1 MSSKIQG
8 IVVEIGGDT
17 TKLGKALE
25 QVNRTSKALQTE
37 LKGVNSLLKYDPS
50 NTNLLVQKQELLAQS
65 IEKAKEKLKK
75 LKDVQGQVEK
85 SFEDGKIGVEEYR
98 DFQREVAST
107 EQKLKSLNKEME
119 SFGSVSAQKIAVAG
133 EKVKN
138 VGDNL
143 QNVGKKALGV
153 TAGVTAMGAGIVKV
167 GSEFDSSMKQVAAT
181 MGITAE
187 QIENGDKSYKILE
200 EAAKKCGETTKYSA
214 SEAADAL
221 NYLALAGYD
230 AEKSAEV
237 LPKVLNLAAAGNLD
251 LATAS
256 DMVTD
261 AMAALGLET
270 KDLDLY
276 IDEMAKTSQ
285 KSNTSVSQ
293 LGEATLTV
301 AGTAKMANM
310 SLETMNTELGILANN
325 GIKGAEGGTH
335 LRNIILSLTSP
346 TDEASKALSNL
357 GINVL
362 DSQGNVRDL
371 NDIMKDF
378 NSELDGLSDGEKT
391 EIISTIFNKTDI
403 SAVNALIKGSGEE
416 FSNLKNELFNCD
428 GAAQN
433 MADTMNSSFSGQL
446 TLLKSQIE
454 GIAIQLSQ
462 TLIPIIK
469 SILDKISSLLTWFSS
484 LSSGTQKVILI
495 IAGLAAAFGPV
506 IIGIGKVV
514 SSIGTIMTT
523 VPKIVS
529 TIKTVKIAMAGLNTT
544 FLASPITWIIAAIV
558 GLIAIFVTLWNK
570 CEWFRNFWIGLWD
583 NIKNIVSNA
592 INGIK
597 NFFIGIIDFFKNN
610 WQTILLFI
618 ANPFAGAFK
627 LLYDKCDGFRN
638 FIDNFING
646 IKQFFINLGIW
657 FANIGNWIYQNV
669 ILPIYNIFTG
679 VCTWINDN
687 VIQPIWLIISTV
699 VGKIVEI
706 ISKIW
711 EIIVAVFS
719 VACTWVNDN
728 VIQPIVEIVTGFIE
742 SIIIFFSNLWE
753 AIVNIFAG
761 IGEWFSTKFNETKEL
776 IIEVF
781 TPIIEWFIGV
791 YESIK
796 QIFEFVG
803 QWFSEK
809 FTEAY
814 TCIKNVFS
822 NIGSWFSDRWNDIKS
837 IFSVVGTWFKDRFS
851 EAWSNIKN
859 VFSGVGNFFGGLWNT
874 IKDKFSSL
882 GTSIGDAIGNSV
894 KSGINGVISI
904 IENTINRAVGLI
916 NGAIDLVNNIPGVS
930 VGKIEPIQLPRLAKG
945 SVLKKPTVFLGG
957 EYPGADKNPEIVSPL
972 SMIKKGVSDVLN
984 SFMYKMQTTTV
995 DNALND
1001 KIYGLLER
1009 YLPGIYDRSDKDI
1022 YVDGDALI
1030 GSTISKIDERLGN
1043 LKNKRGRGQ

>member
-25 QVNRTSKALQTE
+25 QVNKTSKMLQTE

-50 NTNLLVQKQELLAQS
+50 NTNLLTQKQELLAQS
-65 IEKAKEKLKK
+65 VEKAKEKLET
-75 LKDVQGQVEK
+75 LKNVQEQVEK
-85 SFEDGKIGVEEYR
+85 SFKNGKIGAEEYR
-98 DFQREVAST
+98 DFQREVVAS

-119 SFGSVSAQKIAVAG
+119 NFGSVSAQKIAVAG
-133 EKVKN
+133 EKVKD

-143 QNVGKKALGV
+143 QSAGKKVLGV

-181 MGITAE
+181 MGITVE
-187 QIENGDKSYKILE
+187 QIEKGDKSYKVLE

-221 NYLALAGYD
+221 NYLALAGYN

-276 IDEMAKTSQ
+276 INEMAKTSQ

-346 TDEASKALSNL
+346 TDKAAEALSNL

-362 DSQGNVRDL
+362 DSEGNVRDL

-462 TLIPIIK
+462 TLMPIIR
-469 SILDKISSLLTWFSS
+469 SILDKISSLLTWFSG
-484 LSSGTQKVILI
+484 LSAGTQKVILI

-506 IIGIGKVV
+506 LIGIGKVV

-529 TIKTVKIAMAGLNTT
+529 TIKTVKTAVLGLNTA
-544 FLASPITWIIAAIV
+544 FLSSPITWIIAAIV
-558 GLIAIFVTLWNK
+558 ALVAIFVTLWNK
-570 CEWFRNFWIGLWD
+570 CEWFRNFWIGLWE
-583 NIKNIVSNA
+583 NIKNIVSSA
-592 INGIK
+592 VDGIK
-597 NFFIGIIDFFKNN
+597 NFFMGIINFVKDN

-618 ANPFAGAFK
+618 INPFAGAFK
-627 LLYDKCDGFRN
+627 LLYEKCDGFRS
-638 FIDNFING
+638 FIDNFVNS
-646 IKQFFINLGIW
+646 IKQFFINLGAW
-657 FANIGNWIYQNV
+657 FASIGEWIYQNV
-669 ILPIYNIFTG
+669 ILPIYNIFIG
-679 VCTWINDN
+679 VCSWINDN
-687 VIQPIWLIISTV
+687 VVQPIWIIISTV

-711 EIIVAVFS
+711 EIIVALFS
-719 VACTWVNDN
+719 VACAWVNDN
-728 VIQPIVEIVTGFIE
+728 VIQPIVTAIANFIDG
-742 SIIIFFSNLWE
+742 IIAFFSSLWE
-753 AIVNIFAG
+753 SIVNIFIIVG
-761 IGEWFSTKFNETKEL
+761 SWFSDR
-776 IIEVF
+776 
-781 TPIIEWFIGV
+781 
-791 YESIK
+791 
-796 QIFEFVG
+796 
-803 QWFSEK
+803 

-814 TCIKNVFS
+814 TGIKNVFS
-822 NIGSWFSDRWNDIKS
+822 SIGSWFSDRWRDITS
-837 IFSVVGTWFKDRFS
+837 IFSVVGTWFKDRFT
-851 EAWSNIKN
+851 EAWNNIKS

-882 GTSIGDAIGNSV
+882 GTSIGDAIGNAV

-904 IENTINRAVGLI
+904 IENTINKAVGLI

-930 VGKIEPIQLPRLAKG
+930 VGKIEPIQLPRLATG

-984 SFMYKMQTTTV
+984 SFMYKTRTTTI
-995 DNALND
+995 DNISND
-1001 KIYGLLER
+1001 KLYSLLEK
-1009 YLPGIYDRSDKDI
+1009 YLPGIYEKSGQDI
-1022 YVDGDALI
+1022 YVDGDALV
-1030 GSTISKIDERLGN
+1030 GSVISKVDEKLGD